1 MICFTK
7 SKVETALAV
16 EISTCLHVEMVV
28 KHNTAHEFHSV
39 WQSLGH
45 PLLTF
50 QKHFNSTMWSIG
62 RDRET
67 VTVDVE
73 AALAMHHVIFKS
85 NQIERMQ
92 TMQLCRLCCKIRG
105 IHVLA
110 IGEHKQESE
119 TIVQI
124 KSGY

>member
-1 MICFTK
+1 
-7 SKVETALAV
+7 
-16 EISTCLHVEMVV
+16 
-28 KHNTAHEFHSV
+28 
-39 WQSLGH
+39 
-45 PLLTF
+45 
-50 QKHFNSTMWSIG
+50 MWSIG

-92 TMQLCRLCCKIRG
+92 TMQLCQLCCKIRG
-105 IHVLA
+105 AHVLA

-119 TIVQI
+119 TIVPI
-124 KSGY
+124 KSGH